1 MYPSLTKRQKEI
13 LDFIQAYYSKKKFA
27 PSLEEI
33 KIHFDLRAIS
43 TVHEH
48 IENLKSKGYL
58 KKEMNQAR
66 GIELINP
73 DLESNRFVEIQN
85 LGVITAGQPIEAVED
100 PEPLLVNREILANP
114 GRYYALTVRGESM
127 IEEGIHDGDVVIVR
141 EQHIANNGDTIVAV
155 VQDNLATLKKF
166 YREKNRVRLQPA
178 NPTLKPRYYRNVE
191 IRGRVV
197 SLIRRFQ

>member
-33 KIHFDLRAIS
+33 KVYFDLRAIS

-48 IENLKSKGYL
+48 IENLKAKGYL

-73 DLESNRFVEIQN
+73 DLESNKFIQIQN
-85 LGVITAGQPIEAVED
+85 LGIITAGKPIDAVED
-100 PEPLLVNREILANP
+100 PEPLLVNREILAIP

-127 IEEGIHDGDVVIVR
+127 IEEGIHDGDIVIVR
-141 EQHIANNGDTIVAV
+141 EQRTADNGDTVVAII
-155 VQDNLATLKKF
+155 QDNLATLKKF
-166 YREKNRVRLQPA
+166 YKEKSRIRLQPA
-178 NPTLKPRYYRNVE
+178 NPTLKPRYYRSVE

-197 SLIRRFQ
+197 TLIRRFC